1 MSPCK
6 VNTYIT
12 HFHNCYMF
20 ILIITRPGR
29 EYSKIIADN
38 LQAFSDCSITCMR
51 LCVIQCLRCDLT
63 GGGAGDL
70 WTQPWGGSG
79 SISGPAAEVRV
90 PRCQVLCFLST
101 WRPHEVRHF

>member
-12 HFHNCYMF
+12 HFNNYHVF
-20 ILIITRPGR
+20 ILFI
-29 EYSKIIADN
+29 IIADN
-38 LQAFSDCSITCMR
+38 LQAYSDCSITYMR
-51 LCVIQCLRCDLT
+51 LCVIQCLCCDLT
-63 GGGAGDL
+63 GGGADDL

-90 PRCQVLCFLST
+90 PRRQVLCFLST
-101 WRPHEVRHF
+101 WRPHEVRQF